1 MATLDLGLI
10 PRARSSPALD
20 LWRRANASPFFDSP
34 PRFRRVPGLEPYRRL
49 LQDAASCSAARPADC
64 VRHLADKDQHAR
76 RADRHVRKAGEGA
89 SGAASNSSTKMT
101 AAVMLVPAI
110 YRLA

>member
-1 MATLDLGLI
+1 MRRPFSIHPLDFAASL
-10 PRARSSPALD
+10 ASSHIVASSKMRPAA
-20 LWRRANASPFFDSP
+20 RRAD
-34 PRFRRVPGLEPYRRL
+34 RVRHL
-49 LQDAASCSAARPADC
+49 
-64 VRHLADKDQHAR
+64 HLADKDQHAR